1 MTDRIELYVNGS
13 KVYDNQASGVPT
25 PTPTQPGGPA
35 FPAPTG
41 GYPGPDMWVYGNN
54 RRKVSLTPGQ
64 VSKGGFTVP
73 AWYVG
78 MVEFPISGANFNIL
92 VDGVLTS
99 SDARQLAPGPHTYDA
114 ELVSGAESA
123 EGSIAV
129 AHS

>member
-1 MTDRIELYVNGS
+1 MTERDALLTIIS
-13 KVYDNQASGVPT
+13 IASQALAGT
-25 PTPTQPGGPA
+25 TGPA
-35 FPAPTG
+35 TPPPPPPAPPTG
-41 GYPGPDMWVYGNN
+41 GSYPGPDMWVYGNN
-54 RRKVSLTPGQ
+54 RRKVSLSPGQ

>member
-1 MTDRIELYVNGS
+1 MLAVVLLS
-13 KVYDNQASGVPT
+13 VVAASAG
-25 PTPTQPGGPA
+25 
-35 FPAPTG
+35 
-41 GYPGPDMWVYGNN
+41 
-54 RRKVSLTPGQ
+54 
-64 VSKGGFTVP
+64 

-114 ELVSGAESA
+114 ELVTGAQSA